1 VSPDFRKVALI
12 AATLGLLVSIF
23 VALRADDEEGST
35 PGGLTGPAATAAET
49 VPPETV
55 PPETGAA
62 PTTPAEPQGPET
74 FRIEVASDEPPTPR
88 TFTVR
93 QGREVELLV
102 ESELADLVHLH
113 GYDLMADVGPGRV
126 GRITF
131 TADAPGRFEVELE
144 ERHLPIATLEV
155 RP

>member
-35 PGGLTGPAATAAET
+35 PGGLTGPAATAVET
-49 VPPETV
+49 VPR
-55 PPETGAA
+55 ETGAA
-62 PTTPAEPQGPET
+62 PTAPAGPEGPET
-74 FRIEVASDEPPTPR
+74 FRIEVASDEPPSPR
-88 TFTVR
+88 TFAVR
-93 QGREVELLV
+93 QGSEVELLV
-102 ESELADLVHLH
+102 ESELTAHVHLH

-126 GRITF
+126 GRIAF
-131 TADAPGRFEVELE
+131 TADAPGLFEIELE
-144 ERHLPIATLEV
+144 DRHLLLANLEV